1 MFSEDLL
8 LPSICVVLFSE
19 FFADGFQFPP
29 AFRGGFGIGHLKF
42 VKRIQDNLGNDQPG
56 ILLIIG
62 GNDVPGRVMGA
73 GRGQA
78 SLISSHVMLP
88 VLPLVNVRDAEFPV
102 LVRLINALEES
113 LSLLCFRQVQEEF
126 DDPGAIAVEVV
137 FQIHDGTIPLLP
149 EGILVA

>member
-19 FFADGFQFPP
+19 SFADGFQFPP
-29 AFRGGFGIGHLKF
+29 AFRGGFGIGHLKS

-78 SLISSHVMLP
+78 SLISLHVVVP
-88 VLPLVNVRDAEFPV
+88 VFPLVNIREAEFPV
-102 LVRLINALEES
+102 LLRIIDTREE
-113 LSLLCFRQVQEEF
+113 
-126 DDPGAIAVEVV
+126 
-137 FQIHDGTIPLLP
+137 TIPLF
-149 EGILVA
+149 AFR